1 MRSNRQLRKVASAAK
16 RGSSDGPIAPTDVS
30 KLEEGPAEAISSFL
44 SSDKP
49 GRCKSESKD
58 KRLQLLGGEGD
69 EFAAGVFVSL
79 DDPTLVDLL
88 ASCGIMRPKRDP
100 GGCGALVSIKAGI
113 VDEEPRRRWRR
124 TLLPFTLIGP
134 SVLGHI
140 DRRWL
145 PHLVQANGFRALRSA
160 R

>member
-1 MRSNRQLRKVASAAK
+1 MTTSPCAR
-16 RGSSDGPIAPTDVS
+16 I
-30 KLEEGPAEAISSFL
+30 E
-44 SSDKP
+44 
-49 GRCKSESKD
+49 
-58 KRLQLLGGEGD
+58 RLQRLGGEGD

-79 DDPTLVDLL
+79 DHLTLVDLL

-134 SVLGHI
+134 SVLRHI

-145 PHLVQANGFRALRSA
+145 PHLVQANGFRACRRRRQINRARHQRKAQETSPTRPRHFKSPRRYGKSTAGAEVWTLRP
-160 R
+160 RVL